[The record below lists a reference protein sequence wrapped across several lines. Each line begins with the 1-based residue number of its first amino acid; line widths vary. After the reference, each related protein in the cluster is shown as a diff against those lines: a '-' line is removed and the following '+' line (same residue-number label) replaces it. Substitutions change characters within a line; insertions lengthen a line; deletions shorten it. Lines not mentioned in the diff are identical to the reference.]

1 MSVTA
6 QLAGEALQ
14 INLLGSLEVLRN
26 GRRYPLPASRKTRG
40 LLAYLVLVGRPSR
53 REDLCDLLW
62 EDVAD
67 PRAELRWCVSRL
79 RAVLGSWLVASRDTV
94 AITPD
99 GLTVD
104 VAVFRQ
110 RAAAPSSRHEAEQA
124 LKLWRG
130 QPLANAEVGGP
141 YRFRTWWLAEREAL
155 FALHRGLLHNIV
167 DFSWPSPDDA
177 LASAR
182 HLVAQYPLDQWGHA
196 RVSQA
201 LERVGRAVDARTYI
215 AGTQR
220 ALSLELDVP
229 VTSIM
234 TTLPAQPCT
243 PGRSVPPDRATERR
257 PLLGVMPL
265 QVLPCDEAL
274 QAMAV
279 HVASEISHGLWR
291 TNVCDVVE
299 PDGGCTPSL
308 AYAVRG
314 KLLRVGEGL
323 TLSLCCDSTYSGA
336 AIWYGRFGPDRST
349 TPQLKGWLGRAI
361 GAIQSSIQLT
371 EMQRVTRLRCGE
383 DRPIRE
389 LMLKAYALA
398 HTLEPNANQR
408 ALTLVDNVLSDDPD
422 NARALALA
430 AWCHAQRSVYNWS
443 TNADAD
449 RGNVRDFA
457 TSATLLG
464 QGDPECLTMAGT
476 ARSLIGEF
484 NVAETL
490 LTRAVKL
497 NPHSGWTQSRRGWLA
512 VYLDKPE
519 PAIRHF
525 RDGIRLAPLDPAIF
539 NSMVGL
545 GVAHFIK
552 GQFKPAIYW
561 MEKGLALNPRAV
573 WTYRNLVPAYVA
585 AGNRAEAEQGI
596 SALLHQYPSL
606 NTAAASSAMVFSR
619 PTMARLAHGLWQAGM
634 PRE

>member
-6 QLAGEALQ
+6 EPAGEALQ

-79 RAVLGSWLVASRDTV
+79 RAVLGSWLVASRDMV

-130 QPLANAEVGGP
+130 QPLANAEVSGP

-155 FALHRGLLHNIV
+155 VALHRGLLHNIV
-167 DFSWPSPDDA
+167 DISWPSPDDA

-215 AGTQR
+215 AGTQQ

-234 TTLPAQPCT
+234 TTFPAEPCT
-243 PGRSVPPDRATERR
+243 PGRSVTPDRTTERR

-265 QVLPCDEAL
+265 QVLPGDEAL

-291 TNVCDVVE
+291 TNICDVVE
-299 PDGGCTPSL
+299 PDGGCHAEFGLRCAWQIAASWRGTDAVAVLRQYAFGGCDLVRALPTGQVYHTP
-308 AYAVRG
+308 A
-314 KLLRVGEGL
+314 EGL
-323 TLSLCCDSTYSGA
+323 A
-336 AIWYGRFGPDRST
+336 
-349 TPQLKGWLGRAI
+349 
-361 GAIQSSIQLT
+361 
-371 EMQRVTRLRCGE
+371 
-383 DRPIRE
+383 
-389 LMLKAYALA
+389 
-398 HTLEPNANQR
+398 
-408 ALTLVDNVLSDDPD
+408 
-422 NARALALA
+422 
-430 AWCHAQRSVYNWS
+430 
-443 TNADAD
+443 
-449 RGNVRDFA
+449 
-457 TSATLLG
+457 
-464 QGDPECLTMAGT
+464 
-476 ARSLIGEF
+476 
-484 NVAETL
+484 
-490 LTRAVKL
+490 
-497 NPHSGWTQSRRGWLA
+497 
-512 VYLDKPE
+512 
-519 PAIRHF
+519 
-525 RDGIRLAPLDPAIF
+525 
-539 NSMVGL
+539 
-545 GVAHFIK
+545 
-552 GQFKPAIYW
+552 
-561 MEKGLALNPRAV
+561 
-573 WTYRNLVPAYVA
+573 
-585 AGNRAEAEQGI
+585 
-596 SALLHQYPSL
+596 
-606 NTAAASSAMVFSR
+606 
-619 PTMARLAHGLWQAGM
+619 
-634 PRE
+634 